1 MITSSA
7 PVPVATMRAIWG
19 RTSSLEYAP
28 PTRLLKSD
36 STSYGVARR
45 PYTTRLASRPAR
57 WRSGWN
63 ATATTAA
70 ARADSSALRRLP
82 TSVPTPATRPT

>member
-7 PVPVATMRAIWG
+7 PVPAATMCAIWG

-45 PYTTRLASRPAR
+45 PYTTRFASRAAR

-63 ATATTAA
+63 ATATIAA

>member
-7 PVPVATMRAIWG
+7 PVPVATMRAIWD

-57 WRSGWN
+57 
-63 ATATTAA
+63 
-70 ARADSSALRRLP
+70 
-82 TSVPTPATRPT
+82 